1 MAPLATD
8 LEAQANLD
16 LTDLF
21 GSLASDV
28 LGVDLGAVT
37 FDASGVLDLVAG
49 AEGPDLDAL
58 RSTVAA
64 VLAAGG
70 ERLDLGIPGVRVPPA
85 LLELTDR
92 LGSLETLVPDATVP
106 DLVGLDGLGGRLEAV
121 RGAVESGPLADLLEL
136 APALEWP
143 GLLGRLGGD
152 LGGLVELLRVL
163 AALTATAAT
172 SRHLV
177 ERTERFAGLLDGAA
191 AESAADGV
199 RLLAGDPGLVAALG
213 AADPS
218 DAAALAELVPRV
230 AAFGDAVL
238 VMGETW
244 SAGMGY
250 GEATLPFVDVAGTAA
265 AIEVARVALDGADLD
280 AVAGLVAEIRRAGAV
295 FLDAPLPDPASFA
308 GGLVTRVAELATELT
323 AVVEGWDVAGT
334 LDPVTDLASLALRPI
349 TELQRALAAVESE
362 VTGALQGL
370 RGLVGELD
378 LAPLTGAIDSA
389 LRPVTEVLD
398 GVATEVVAAEA
409 TLEEVATTIT
419 TALDQVAGFVQDA
432 ATHVTGALE
441 AVGGA
446 LEALPLQELG
456 DTLSDELRK
465 VADALGSAQLSPYFD
480 AAIDVIDT
488 IAEVVD
494 AVPFG
499 LLPTDV
505 QQEIVD
511 ACQPIKELR
520 LEPIENELR
529 SELAQV
535 RSDFQADALAA
546 VEAAYADVLDVLRSL
561 DPAPLLADFE
571 AETMGQL
578 QEQLDAID
586 PVALLA
592 PVEEAL
598 GELRSLLAGLDLQA
612 EVMEPLRELFRPV
625 LEAVD
630 ALDPAALLAPVQEQV
645 DDAREAL
652 SGLVPL
658 GPAEEALRA
667 LRARAADA
675 LVRIDA
681 AAVARALD
689 ARAVAALAELPEGPP
704 GGAAGAALVSLAE
717 ASGFRADEPAVADV
731 IGWIRGD
738 AVGGEVVRA
747 RLRLAGEH
755 VTSVRDTVAGLDPS
769 PAVAAAAAHHR
780 ALRDAVAGHPDD
792 SPLRAAVDPIL
803 AAASPAQVLG
813 GLAENQRRYRVG
825 LEAEAALV
833 GGLGASG
840 RSEVTE
846 TAGALRVALGP
857 LSAFPARLRAL
868 LEALGLEPGSRPLR
882 EVLLDLLRSPG
893 GLTTALTTLVDAV
906 RDKAVEALDVAAD
919 AALETLGSVEE
930 VLAVLDLAPIVA
942 EVTALHAQV
951 RDEIAALTP
960 QELLGDAVA
969 GAEEVVSRL
978 EEFDPLAAV
987 RDVLVGAVEAAEQV
1001 FSSARPTVVFAPA
1014 VDLHGDVMRI
1024 VGGLEVVSLL
1034 RPVLDALD
1042 AIGAQL
1048 DTGLDRTGDALTGL
1062 QAALPGEVTS
1072 TDTGASVDIGE
1083 SL

>member
-8 LEAQANLD
+8 LEAQANLN
-16 LTDLF
+16 LIDLF

-28 LGVDLGAVT
+28 LGVDLGT
-37 FDASGVLDLVAG
+37 SGFDASGVLDLVASAG
-49 AEGPDLDAL
+49 GPDLEAL
-58 RSTVAA
+58 RSTVAG
-64 VLAAGG
+64 VLAASG
-70 ERLDLGIPGVRVPPA
+70 ERLDLGVPGVRVPPA
-85 LLELTDR
+85 LLELTEQI
-92 LGSLETLVPDATVP
+92 GSLETLLPDVRVPG
-106 DLVGLDGLGGRLEAV
+106 LVGIDGLGGRLDAV
-121 RGAVESGPLADLLEL
+121 RGAVESGPLADLLSL

-163 AALTATAAT
+163 AALAATAAT

-177 ERTERFAGLLDGAA
+177 ESTERFAGLLDGTAAAAAA
-191 AESAADGV
+191 AELTA
-199 RLLAGDPGLVAALG
+199 LAGDADLAAALREADPTDAAEVAAL
-213 AADPS
+213 
-218 DAAALAELVPRV
+218 LPRV

-244 SAGMGY
+244 SAGMGF
-250 GEATLPFVDVAGTAA
+250 GEAALPSLDIAGTAA
-265 AIEVARVALDGADLD
+265 AIELARVALDGADVD
-280 AVAGLVAEIRRAGAV
+280 AVAALVAEIRLAGAPL
-295 FLDAPLPDPASFA
+295 LDVPLPDPASFA
-308 GGLVTRVAELATELT
+308 GGVAARAAELAAELT
-323 AVVEGWDVAGT
+323 ALVQDWDVAKA
-334 LDPVTDLASLALRPI
+334 LSPVTDLTALALRPL
-349 TELQRALAAVESE
+349 TEFQRAVAGVESE

-370 RGLVGELD
+370 RTLVEELD
-378 LAPLTGAIDSA
+378 LAPLTGAIDA
-389 LRPVTEVLD
+389 AVRPVTEVID
-398 GVATEVVAAEA
+398 AVASEIGGAEA
-409 TLEEVATTIT
+409 TLGQVATAIT
-419 TALDQVAGFVQDA
+419 GALEQVASLVQGA
-432 ATHVTGALE
+432 AAEVIGALE

-446 LEALPLQELG
+446 LEALQLQELG
-456 DTLSDELRK
+456 DTLSAALRS
-465 VADALGSAQLSPYFD
+465 VADTLASAQPSPYFD
-480 AAIDVIDT
+480 AAIDVIDR
-488 IAEVVD
+488 IAGVVD

-499 LLPTDV
+499 LLPTDL

-511 ACQPIKELR
+511 ACRPIKELR
-520 LEPIENELR
+520 LEPIETELR
-529 SELAQV
+529 SELAEV
-535 RSDFQADALAA
+535 RSEFQADALAA

-561 DPAPLLADFE
+561 DPAPPLADFE

-578 QEQLDAID
+578 REQLDAID

-598 GELRSLLAGLDLQA
+598 GELRGLLAGLDLQA
-612 EVMEPLRELFRPV
+612 EVMEPLRDLFRPV

-658 GPAEEALRA
+658 GPVEEALRA
-667 LRARAADA
+667 FRARASEA
-675 LVRIDA
+675 LARIDA
-681 AAVARALD
+681 SAVARALD

-731 IGWIRGD
+731 LGWIRGD

-755 VTSVRDTVAGLDPS
+755 VTSVRDTVAGLDPA

-803 AAASPAQVLG
+803 AAGSPAQVLG

-825 LEAEAALV
+825 LEAEVALV

-846 TAGALRVALGP
+846 TAAELRIALVP
-857 LSAFPARLRAL
+857 LSAFPSRLRAL

-893 GLTTALTTLVDAV
+893 GLTAALTALVDAV
-906 RDKAVEALDVAAD
+906 RDKAVEAVDVTVD
-919 AALETLGSVEE
+919 AALGTLGSVEE
-930 VLAVLDLAPIVA
+930 LLAVLDLAPIVD
-942 EVTALHAQV
+942 EVTALHTQV

-960 QELLGDAVA
+960 EELLGGAVA
-969 GAEEVVSRL
+969 GAEEVVTRL
-978 EEFDPLAAV
+978 EEFDPLAPV

-1014 VDLHGDVMRI
+1014 VDLHGDVMR
-1024 VGGLEVVSLL
+1024 VVAGLDVVSLL
-1034 RPVLDALD
+1034 RPVLEALD

-1072 TDTGASVDIGE
+1072 TDTGASVDIGV